1 MERVHYRRVM
11 VGDLEIF
18 YREAGNPEKHTLL
31 LLHGFPSSSH
41 MFRDL
46 MPLLASHFH
55 LVAPDLPGFGNSSM
69 PPRTSFSYS
78 FDNLA
83 NVIDQFTDV
92 LGLQKFSLYIFD
104 IGAPIGL
111 RIAMKRPERISAII
125 SQNGNAYE
133 EGFGEVWAPIR
144 QYWADASETNR
155 NALRAILTPETIR
168 WQYEH
173 GVTNLTRVSPD
184 GYTLDAWYMARPEA
198 EDIQLDIAL
207 DYRSNVA
214 LYPAFQQYFRTQQPK
229 FLAIWGDKDPFFLPA
244 GAEAYKRDIPAAQV
258 HFLATG
264 HFALE
269 THAQDIADAIIP
281 FLAH

>member
-41 MFRDL
+41 MFREL

-69 PPRTSFSYS
+69 PPRVSFSYS

-92 LGLQKFSLYIFD
+92 LELQKFSLYIFD

-111 RIAMKRPERISAII
+111 RVAMKRPDRINAII

-155 NALRAILTPETIR
+155 NALRAILTPEAIR

-173 GVTNLTRVSPD
+173 GVTNLTRVSPE

-198 EDIQLDIAL
+198 EDVQLDIAL
-207 DYRSNVA
+207 DYRTNVA
-214 LYPAFQQYFRTQQPK
+214 LYPAFQRYLRTHQPK

-269 THAQDIADAIIP
+269 THVQDIAAAIIP
-281 FLAH
+281 FLTH